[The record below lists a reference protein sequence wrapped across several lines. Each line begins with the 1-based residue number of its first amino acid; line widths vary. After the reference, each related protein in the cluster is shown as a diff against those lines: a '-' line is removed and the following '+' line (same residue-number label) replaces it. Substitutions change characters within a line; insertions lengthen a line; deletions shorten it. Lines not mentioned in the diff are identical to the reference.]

1 MQLEALIGGHPHTC
15 GPGLTLAEVSRAM
28 HAAGVGSIG
37 VVEGGDLA
45 GILTE
50 RDILRAIASGADP
63 NADVVEGWMS
73 TPVRTFDPETS
84 VDDAALRLLEKNH
97 RHLPVV
103 SDGRLIAILSIR
115 DVLAALIEPERDARE
130 LKR

>member
-1 MQLEALIGGHPHTC
+1 
-15 GPGLTLAEVSRAM
+15 M
-28 HAAGVGSIG
+28 HAAGVGSVG
-37 VVEGGDLA
+37 VVENGDLV

-50 RDILRAIASGADP
+50 RDVLRSIASGADP
-63 NADVVEGWMS
+63 EVDLVRGWMS

-84 VDDAALRLLEKNH
+84 VDDAALRLLEKEH

-115 DVLAALIEPERDARE
+115 DVLAALIEPERR
-130 LKR
+130 

>member
-1 MQLEALIGGHPHTC
+1 MRLDALIGGHPHTC
-15 GPGLTLAEVSRAM
+15 GPGLTLAEASRAM
-28 HAAGVGSIG
+28 HAAGVGSVG
-37 VVEGGDLA
+37 VVENGDLV

-50 RDILRAIASGADP
+50 RDVLRSIASGADP
-63 NADVVEGWMS
+63 EVDLVRGWMS

-84 VDDAALRLLEKNH
+84 VDDAALRLLEKEH

-115 DVLAALIEPERDARE
+115 DVLAALIEPERR
-130 LKR
+130 